1 VSRWVAR
8 RLLASLITLFGITTI
23 TFLLA
28 RVVPSDPAVVYIG
41 PLARPAEI
49 ARVTKELGL
58 DRPIYVQYVTYLQ
71 NLVHG
76 DWGRSLATKEPVLGG
91 IATRLPATLE
101 LIFVAMALAL
111 AVGIPLGILAAHRKG
126 GVSDAGVR
134 VGSVVGISM
143 PVFWLGLLLQ
153 VLMAQWLHLL
163 PATSRISLETSVL
176 HPIPKITGFY
186 LVDSVLGGDWSGF
199 HDSATH
205 IILPAITLAAYP
217 AALITRMTR
226 AAMLDV
232 LGQDYIRTARTFGL
246 GERLVLWRL
255 ALRNAMPTTL
265 TVSGLSLAYLITGSF
280 FVEIVFDW
288 PGIGQYATD
297 ALLNVDYPAIMGIT
311 LLGAF
316 AFLTINF
323 VVDLIQA
330 KLDPRIRLQ

>member
-49 ARVTKELGL
+49 ARVTKQLGL
-58 DRPIYVQYVTYLQ
+58 DRPIYVQYGSYLRELA
-71 NLVHG
+71 NG

-111 AVGIPLGILAAHRKG
+111 AIGIPLGILAAYRKG
-126 GVSDAGVR
+126 GVSDTGVR
-134 VGSVVGISM
+134 VGSVIGISI

-176 HPIPKITGFY
+176 HPIPKVTGFL
-186 LVDSVLGGDWSGF
+186 LVDSLVSGDWSGF
-199 HDSATH
+199 HDAAMH

-288 PGIGQYATD
+288 PGIGQYATN